1 MGLVTRVNNL
11 ATAIGSDIKAI
22 FSQIGS
28 LSSLATTEK
37 TSLVAAVN
45 EVAGYPGLTEQ
56 VHDIVANLLVQGG
69 DVTISYDDALGKI
82 TISASSAGGGI
93 SLAQVR
99 KVTSLGV

>member
-1 MGLVTRVNNL
+1 MSLATRVNNL

-45 EVAGYPGLTEQ
+45 EVAGYP
-56 VHDIVANLLVQGG
+56 
-69 DVTISYDDALGKI
+69 
-82 TISASSAGGGI
+82 
-93 SLAQVR
+93 
-99 KVTSLGV
+99 